1 MAFDLSEDQLESTE
15 ADVGAVFPQS
25 YRQRMM
31 RSNGGEVF
39 ANADYW
45 TLIPI
50 RNKSERKRLS
60 RTASHVLAE
69 TKSFSEWSIWHD
81 NAYVIAEN
89 ETGDTLVIIRKGQR
103 FEPQVFNWRYENG
116 DLELIAEDVTE
127 LASDL

>member
-39 ANADYW
+39 ANVDYW
-45 TLIPI
+45 NLIPI

-89 ETGDTLVIIRKGQR
+89 ETGDPNVPLTATIHTEQEFAQRRIRADFAVR
-103 FEPQVFNWRYENG
+103 H
-116 DLELIAEDVTE
+116 
-127 LASDL
+127 